1 MLPLPMLPVG
11 GAGTKT
17 EDGFMSA
24 EGARAPVYFGMCAK
38 EIPL

>member
-11 GAGTKT
+11 AAGTEM

-24 EGARAPVYFGMCAK
+24 EGTRAPVYFGMCAK